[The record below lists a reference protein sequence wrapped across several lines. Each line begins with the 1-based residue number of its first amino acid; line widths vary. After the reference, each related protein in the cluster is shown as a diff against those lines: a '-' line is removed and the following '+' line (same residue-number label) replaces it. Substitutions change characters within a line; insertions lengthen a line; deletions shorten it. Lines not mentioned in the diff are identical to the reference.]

1 MATKRMLIDASH
13 PEETRVVV
21 VDGNRVEDYDV
32 EVASRRQLKGNIYL
46 AKVTRVEPSLQAAF
60 VDYGGN
66 RHGFLA
72 FNEIHPDYYQIPIAD
87 RERLLAE
94 QAAAERAAESAERE
108 HGGEDADTAEPIGAD
123 EDEEVERRRV
133 RPSSRYYKIQ
143 EVIKRRQIMLV
154 QVAKEERGNKG
165 AALTTYLS
173 LAGRYCVLMPNTSRG
188 GGISRKI
195 AGANDRKRLKKILS
209 ELEVPDGMAVIVRTA
224 GSGRSKAEIK
234 RDYEYLVRLWSSIRE
249 ITLQSTAPTL
259 VYEEASLIKRSIRD
273 LYGRDIEEII
283 VQGEEE
289 YRIAKEFMKLFISS
303 HAKRVKLYE
312 DAEKPLFQQ
321 FGVEEHLDSMHQPT
335 VELRSGGYV
344 VINPTEALVAIDVNS
359 GRSTRE
365 RNIEE
370 TALRTNLEAADE
382 IAKQLR
388 LRDLAGL
395 IVVDFIDM
403 ENARNQGMVERRLK
417 EAMKN
422 DRARVQIGRISPFGL
437 LELSRQRLRP
447 SLIETCFEVCP
458 ACGGNGLRRTT
469 ESTALAILRKLE
481 EEGIK
486 HRVSELSVAMPPA
499 VAMYLLNQKRRSLL
513 AIEDR
518 YGMSVCVV
526 EDPTLVPPDHR
537 IERLKPLVVRPEE
550 EVAEAEEEPEAE
562 PTDEAAAAA
571 DGEEAAKR
579 GRRRRPRRRRRGE
592 EEAQPVEEV
601 AAEADGDTE
610 AVEEVATEETGL
622 VAEDGTE
629 QPGRRRRRRGKRG
642 GRRRARMPD
651 QPLDAETATPEMFD
665 NAPSLAAEED
675 EAEADQAPMAEAADE
690 EWAEQIEAAE
700 PSEMAK
706 GAAIADAEAG
716 EGVSP
721 QRRPRRRG
729 GRRGRPRQADESTG
743 VSEEPTGGDLAAEAV
758 AATLQVHATSLALVS
773 AFEPAP
779 DDAHATSE
787 ARATGDTEAESAWA
801 VSVDDERTSDEE
813 RASSAE
819 EADEIVVVGGARPP
833 IEEPGPHDTLQHETE
848 EADTASVA
856 DALPSFGET
865 DDAQGRPLAAN
876 DAETVV
882 VGEPRPPLEGT
893 DEERGDLGQPLQVA
907 IAETSD
913 TLRMI
918 DEPEPAYHGQQ
929 SGDVQQPDDGRPL
942 PVDPSDAEVVSAHAD
957 EARPAS
963 EEERR
968 TEVVRVGEG
977 GEDRGGAD
985 GPRRGWWQRLLS

>member
-60 VDYGGN
+60 IDYGGN

-72 FNEIHPDYYQIPIAD
+72 FNEIHPDYYQIPVAD
-87 RERLLAE
+87 RERILAE

-108 HGGEDADTAEPIGAD
+108 GGGEDADAAEPIGAD

-133 RPSSRYYKIQ
+133 RPPSRYYKIQ

-195 AGANDRKRLKKILS
+195 AGANDRKRLKKILT

-234 RDYEYLVRLWSSIRE
+234 RDYEYLVRLWSSIRD

-259 VYEEASLIKRSIRD
+259 VHEEASLIKRSIRD

-312 DAEKPLFQQ
+312 DADKPLFQQ

-335 VELRSGGYV
+335 VQLRSGGYV

-403 ENARNQGMVERRLK
+403 ENPRNQGMVERRLK

-486 HRVSELSVAMPPA
+486 HRVSEVSVAMPPA

-518 YGMSVCVV
+518 YGMSVGVV
-526 EDPTLVPPDHR
+526 EDPSLVPPDHR
-537 IERLKPLVVRPEE
+537 IERLKASIARPEE
-550 EVAEAEEEPEAE
+550 EAAEVEEEPEAE
-562 PTDEAAAAA
+562 PTGEAAAAA
-571 DGEEAAKR
+571 DREEAAKR
-579 GRRRRPRRRRRGE
+579 GRRRRPRRRRVE
-592 EEAQPVEEV
+592 EETQPSVDV
-601 AAEADGDTE
+601 DATAGVDVDAE
-610 AVEEVATEETGL
+610 AVEEATEEEPGL
-622 VAEDGTE
+622 AAEDATE

-642 GRRRARMPD
+642 GRRRTRMSD
-651 QPLDAETATPEMFD
+651 QPRGTEAATPEMSD
-665 NAPSLAAEED
+665 GAPSLAADYSGDED
-675 EAEADQAPMAEAADE
+675 EALAGQAAMTEVTNQASTER
-690 EWAEQIEAAE
+690 IEAAT
-700 PSEMAK
+700 PTGMAK
-706 GAAIADAEAG
+706 GSAIADVEAG
-716 EGVSP
+716 EDVSP
-721 QRRPRRRG
+721 QRRLRRRG
-729 GRRGRPRQADESTG
+729 GPRSRAREADESTEG
-743 VSEEPTGGDLAAEAV
+743 AEELADTVLAVPEA
-758 AATLQVHATSLALVS
+758 AATVRSDATSLGVVS

-779 DDAHATSE
+779 DDAHAT
-787 ARATGDTEAESAWA
+787 GDAPAGATEAELAKA
-801 VSVDDERTSDEE
+801 AHGDDESPSDEE
-813 RASSAE
+813 RASSAAR
-819 EADEIVVVGGARPP
+819 ADEIVAVGGARPP
-833 IEEPGPHDTLQHETE
+833 IEEPDRFETPEHETPE
-848 EADTASVA
+848 TAIGPIA
-856 DALPSFGET
+856 DAPTAFAGA
-865 DDAQGRPLAAN
+865 DGARGRSSAAK
-876 DAETVV
+876 DAEMVV
-882 VGEPRPPLEGT
+882 VGEARSP
-893 DEERGDLGQPLQVA
+893 DEERLGLHLPPQVT
-907 IAETSD
+907 IADASGA
-913 TLRMI
+913 LHVI
-918 DEPEPAYHGQQ
+918 GEPEPTDHRQRYDDGRQ
-929 SGDVQQPDDGRPL
+929 SDDGRPS
-942 PVDPSDAEVVSAHAD
+942 PVEPSVGEVVSAPPD
-957 EARPAS
+957 QARPAS

-968 TEVVRVGEG
+968 TKVVRVGED
-977 GEDRGGAD
+977 EDRGGA
-985 GPRRGWWQRLLS
+985 GEPRRGWWQRLLS